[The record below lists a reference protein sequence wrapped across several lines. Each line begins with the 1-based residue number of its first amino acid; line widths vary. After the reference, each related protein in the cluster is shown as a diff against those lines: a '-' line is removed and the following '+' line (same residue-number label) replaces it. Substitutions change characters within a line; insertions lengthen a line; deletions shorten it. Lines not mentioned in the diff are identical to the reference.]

1 MDEEKEEENKIILL
15 HYFLIFLSPQ
25 FQFLLYHRGATYAV
39 RASLQTQRLKGK
51 MKMKRKTKWKVRN
64 ERRDEKKRLKERFR
78 DNKSWKNDK
87 TSTLPPIAFSFLLS
101 SPLHFFSLLLFF
113 SSLLSLLFFSC
124 LLSLLFSPI
133 LFSSS
138 LLFTSLFFSSLQ
150 DSPSGVPVRMTSPEF
165 RVKPCD
171 KDSINEKKKNTN
183 IDGKRVNERQRKWE
197 KERQRKWEKERLI
210 LVLKEEW
217 ETEKERCRERNKE
230 RERERERGWGVCSMM
245 G

>member
-1 MDEEKEEENKIILL
+1 MIKHQPSL
-15 HYFLIFLSPQ
+15 LSP
-25 FQFLLYHRGATYAV
+25 FLFY
-39 RASLQTQRLKGK
+39 
-51 MKMKRKTKWKVRN
+51 
-64 ERRDEKKRLKERFR
+64 
-78 DNKSWKNDK
+78 
-87 TSTLPPIAFSFLLS
+87 
-101 SPLHFFSLLLFF
+101 SLLLFTSF
-113 SSLLSLLFFSC
+113 LFFSSSLLCS
-124 LLSLLFSPI
+124 

-138 LLFTSLFFSSLQ
+138 LVCSLFSSLLFSSLHLFTSLFFSSLQ

-171 KDSINEKKKNTN
+171 KDSINEEKKNTN

-230 RERERERGWGVCSMM
+230 REREREREDEEYVPWWVRIVEIETGGERKGDAGREW
-245 G
+245 